1 MIDFNKE
8 VEKNMELAKTL
19 LKDLIS
25 FKTVLDKFDEN
36 SSSPFGEEN
45 RKILNYLLAFAHE
58 DGFDA
63 KNVDN
68 YAGHI
73 EYGPKDAKETLGV
86 LAHLD
91 VVPVNESLWD
101 TPPFTG
107 VEKDGK
113 IFGRGALDDKGPL
126 VASYIA
132 LKIIKDMNLD
142 VSKKVRLIVGCD
154 EESGSRCLAH
164 YFSKEEMPSSGFSP
178 DANYPLIYGEKA
190 HSQFDIVGSFKDSV
204 VENFDCGIRYN
215 IVPDKAQMTL
225 NKDLSKEFVEFLN
238 KNNYKG
244 EVNNNIYVAH
254 GKSAHAMSPNLGLNA
269 SFILAEF
276 LNEYAPCE
284 FSRFMTKYLTFSPF
298 GKKLGIDVDT
308 KEMGN
313 LTLNVGFIKT
323 EGRDFRIGLDS
334 RIPVDNYKDTIV
346 SKLETA
352 FKDFS
357 SLSLQNYDGQEIH
370 FVNPNGNL
378 VQTLLRVY
386 QEQTGDTI
394 SKPMVIG
401 GGTYA
406 KFIDNCVAFG
416 PEFPNKEAIIHA
428 PNEYIEIED
437 LKKNILIY
445 TNAIYEL
452 VK

>member
-1 MIDFNKE
+1 
-8 VEKNMELAKTL
+8 
-19 LKDLIS
+19 
-25 FKTVLDKFDEN
+25 
-36 SSSPFGEEN
+36 
-45 RKILNYLLAFAHE
+45 
-58 DGFDA
+58 
-63 KNVDN
+63 
-68 YAGHI
+68 
-73 EYGPKDAKETLGV
+73 
-86 LAHLD
+86 
-91 VVPVNESLWD
+91 
-101 TPPFTG
+101 
-107 VEKDGK
+107 
-113 IFGRGALDDKGPL
+113 
-126 VASYIA
+126 
-132 LKIIKDMNLD
+132 MNLD

-154 EESGSRCLAH
+154 EESGSRCLSH

-244 EVNNNIYVAH
+244 EVNNDIYVAH

-298 GKKLGIDVDT
+298 GEKLGIDVDT

-346 SKLETA
+346 SKLKTA

-445 TNAIYEL
+445 TNAVYEL